1 MRQNARPVGRNGR
14 RTLDP
19 TKDDDLGYGGLKEK
33 GVAGAQEGGR
43 ERVANR
49 MTRYLRDL
57 TLL

>member
-33 GVAGAQEGGR
+33 GVASAQEGGR

>member
-33 GVAGAQEGGR
+33 GVAGAQGGR

-49 MTRYLRDL
+49 MTRCLRDL